1 MASLPGTQWIRR
13 IADRWETARTRN
25 NFVLDVILAN
35 VGLAI
40 LMAIGNM
47 VVDVG
52 CFEGGLD
59 GPWIVR
65 TIGPSWLHTTISVT
79 VGVAV
84 LLSLT
89 QLIPV
94 WGHRRTVLARFGVF
108 NLTVVWPFA
117 LAAGIAWIATVRRHG
132 DPCILGRSF

>member
-1 MASLPGTQWIRR
+1 MASLPGTHWIRR

-40 LMAIGNM
+40 VMGIGNL
-47 VVDVG
+47 VVDFG

-65 TIGPSWLHTTISVT
+65 TVGPPWLLTTISAT
-79 VGVAV
+79 VGVAIA
-84 LLSLT
+84 LSLT

-94 WGHRRTVLARFGVF
+94 WGRWRTVLARFGVF
-108 NLTVVWPFA
+108 NLAVVWPFA
-117 LAAGIAWIATVRRHG
+117 VAAGIAWIATVRNNG
-132 DPCILGRSF
+132 GQCILGRWI